1 MKRRFFPPRYAV
13 PAKEKTNSA
22 IRRKIEA
29 LSRFGGFI
37 HRNDCLGDVPCSPAH
52 LCVHNQI
59 SYFEFPVYENAVA
72 NTTPVGSLRCSS
84 HRACSCGICLCFH
97 NAVFSFLHN
106 NRDGEQVARFRFPQG
121 DLRNLCAR
129 IRAFPFCE

>member
-1 MKRRFFPPRYAV
+1 MKRRFFPPRPPFPQKRKRILLYA
-13 PAKEKTNSA
+13 EKSKPYPGSEDLST
-22 IRRKIEA
+22 EMTVWGMFLA
-29 LSRFGGFI
+29 LLLI
-37 HRNDCLGDVPCSPAH
+37 
-52 LCVHNQI
+52 CVCTTKFRL
-59 SYFEFPVYENAVA
+59 SSFPFMKNAMA

-121 DLRNLCAR
+121 NLRNLCAR